1 MNSDSLLPAL
11 EAISRDRPDRVLRLR
26 GTVQSSEGAEEVL
39 EVLIFRGFSSCTTH
53 STDFDPDQSVL
64 PDGAALETAELLRR
78 STQSSAGGT
87 AARAAPCRC
96 ADGSRGLGLNEPGSH
111 QLHLPP
117 SALNP

>member
-53 STDFDPDQSVL
+53 PTDFDPDQSVL
-64 PDGAALETAELLRR
+64 PDGAALETAELLR
-78 STQSSAGGT
+78 G
-87 AARAAPCRC
+87 P
-96 ADGSRGLGLNEPGSH
+96 
-111 QLHLPP
+111 
-117 SALNP
+117 LNPQQEERLLGPLPVAALMDREVWG

>member
-11 EAISRDRPDRVLRLR
+11 EAISRDRPDRVLRLW

-64 PDGAALETAELLRR
+64 PDGAALETAELLR
-78 STQSSAGGT
+78 G
-87 AARAAPCRC
+87 P
-96 ADGSRGLGLNEPGSH
+96 
-111 QLHLPP
+111 
-117 SALNP
+117 LNPQQEERLLGPLTVAALMDREAWA